1 MPQFFFYRFILFRRP
16 SDIQAAFAFGGLMSC
31 IAVDLG
37 GVFAH
42 LDDVARR
49 QIPFAAKNT
58 VNKLA
63 ANVIEAEQA
72 EMASV
77 FGNPRQWTLNSLFVR
92 QYADKH
98 NLTAVVDFKDSASN
112 RSAGKYLQAQI
123 YGGTRKTK
131 GIERFL
137 VSRGLMPAGF
147 RIVPSDSVR
156 LDQYGNITL
165 AAFRSMLRGI
175 NDGRNFALTRTRGR
189 LKPGIYRRNKKGV
202 RALVMYVSSAEY
214 EKRMRYFETARQA
227 VERNSGQIAAAELE
241 NALRTAR

>member
-1 MPQFFFYRFILFRRP
+1 
-16 SDIQAAFAFGGLMSC
+16 MSC

-98 NLTAVVDFKDSASN
+98 NLTAIVDLKTV
-112 RSAGKYLQAQI
+112 RQI
-123 YGGTRKTK
+123 EAPESICKRKFT
-131 GIERFL
+131 
-137 VSRGLMPAGF
+137 
-147 RIVPSDSVR
+147 
-156 LDQYGNITL
+156 
-165 AAFRSMLRGI
+165 AA
-175 NDGRNFALTRTRGR
+175 
-189 LKPGIYRRNKKGV
+189 
-202 RALVMYVSSAEY
+202 RA
-214 EKRMRYFETARQA
+214 KRK
-227 VERNSGQIAAAELE
+227 V
-241 NALRTAR
+241 

>member
-1 MPQFFFYRFILFRRP
+1 
-16 SDIQAAFAFGGLMSC
+16 MSC

-98 NLTAVVDFKDSASN
+98 NLTAIVDFKDSASN
-112 RSAGKYLQAQI
+112 FNPNKRPSEARHIQAKQERRSGVGYVCI
-123 YGGTRKTK
+123 FGGIRK
-131 GIERFL
+131 
-137 VSRGLMPAGF
+137 A
-147 RIVPSDSVR
+147 D
-156 LDQYGNITL
+156 
-165 AAFRSMLRGI
+165 
-175 NDGRNFALTRTRGR
+175 
-189 LKPGIYRRNKKGV
+189 
-202 RALVMYVSSAEY
+202 
-214 EKRMRYFETARQA
+214 A
-227 VERNSGQIAAAELE
+227 VF
-241 NALRTAR
+241 